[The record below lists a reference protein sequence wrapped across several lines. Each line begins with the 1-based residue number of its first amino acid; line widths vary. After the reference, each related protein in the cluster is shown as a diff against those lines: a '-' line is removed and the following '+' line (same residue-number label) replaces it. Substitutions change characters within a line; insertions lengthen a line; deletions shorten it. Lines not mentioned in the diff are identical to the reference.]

1 MTNTFGHHVTNFGLK
16 MDFNP
21 IIKQFNLIDNYV
33 IQHWQ
38 AKPFGYR
45 QFGYLSV
52 AKGESTYIT
61 IPHPYCKI
69 FVIPETLQ
77 IDERYNLGRVP
88 VGVLLYKNARLVKS
102 TIQNQWAII
111 SIDKD
116 DDK

>member
-1 MTNTFGHHVTNFGLK
+1 MANSFGHHITNFGLK

-21 IIKQFNLIDNYV
+21 IIEEFNLTGDYV

-52 AKGESTYIT
+52 TNNQSNYIT

-69 FVIPETLQ
+69 FVVPQTLQ
-77 IDERYNLGRVP
+77 IDETKNLGKVP
-88 VGVLLYKNARLVKS
+88 VGVLIYRNAKLIKNS
-102 TIQNQWAII
+102 MQNQWAII
-111 SIDKD
+111 PIENNS
-116 DDK
+116 

>member
-1 MTNTFGHHVTNFGLK
+1 MANKFGHHTTNYGLK

-21 IIKQFNLIDNYV
+21 IIEQFTLTGSYV

-52 AKGESTYIT
+52 TNNQSNYIT

-69 FVIPETLQ
+69 LVVPQTLQ

-88 VGVLLYKNARLVKS
+88 VGVLLYRNSKLVKDENTRYWS
-102 TIQNQWAII
+102 IVAIN
-111 SIDKD
+111 
-116 DDK
+116 